1 MQLVS
6 SAAGECPFSSAAC
19 AGKVAAGDKCLF
31 VVSDTNDKFSYNK
44 AADQCR
50 KRGGRP
56 AVPKTP
62 EDMAHVL
69 TLIDLFKYIPSMVYI
84 GLRFVILRRNQ

>member
-1 MQLVS
+1 
-6 SAAGECPFSSAAC
+6 
-19 AGKVAAGDKCLF
+19 VAAGDKCLF
-31 VVSDTNDKFSYNK
+31 VVSDTNDQFSWNK

-50 KRGGRP
+50 QQGGRP

-62 EDMAHVL
+62 EDMALVL

-84 GLRFVILRRNQ
+84 GLRFNWDSGSSGNRLYR